1 MGFTKVAPAGIG
13 TEPGSEIKVGDSLLH
28 STGIDL
34 GSGTGIGATITRQ
47 GNATFSGIVTA
58 SSFDG
63 SLAASNLTGALPAID
78 GSSLTG
84 VAGLGTALS
93 SDQTSPLSTLYY
105 VNSVM
110 SIGSTV
116 TVDPPPTALAVYTNY
131 AELQLEDGADLIIE
145 SGDVVP
151 DVFDL
156 FLS

>member
-13 TEPGSEIKVGDSLLH
+13 TEPGSEIKIGDSLLH

-58 SSFDG
+58 TKFVGDG
-63 SLAASNLTGALPAID
+63 SELN
-78 GSSLTG
+78 G
-84 VAGLGTALS
+84 VSGLGTALS
-93 SDQTSPLSTLYY
+93 NDSTSPLNTLYY

-110 SIGSTV
+110 SIGSTI
-116 TVDPPPTALAVYTNY
+116 TVDPPPTSVAVYTNY
-131 AELQLEDGADLIIE
+131 AELQLEESADLIIE

-156 FLS
+156 RIP

>member
-58 SSFDG
+58 QKFVGDG
-63 SLAASNLTGALPAID
+63 SELN
-78 GSSLTG
+78 G
-84 VAGLGTALS
+84 VSGLGTALS
-93 SDQTSPLSTLYY
+93 NDSTSPLNTLYY

-110 SIGSTV
+110 SIGSTI
-116 TVDPPPTALAVYTNY
+116 TVNPPPTALAVYTNY
-131 AELQLEDGADLIIE
+131 AELQLEESADLIIE

-151 DVFDL
+151 DVLGL
-156 FLS
+156 FVS

>member
-1 MGFTKVAPAGIG
+1 MALTR
-13 TEPGSEIKVGDSLLH
+13 
-28 STGIDL
+28 
-34 GSGTGIGATITRQ
+34 ATDKIIANAD
-47 GNATFSGIVTA
+47 GNLNLSGIVTA

-63 SLAASNLTGALPAID
+63 SLDASKLTGALPTLD

-84 VAGLGTALS
+84 IAGLGTALS

-110 SIGSTV
+110 SIGSTI

-131 AELQLEDGADLIIE
+131 AELQIEEGKDLIIE

-151 DVFDL
+151 DCFDL
-156 FLS
+156 FVP

>member
-58 SSFDG
+58 QKFVGDG
-63 SLAASNLTGALPAID
+63 SELN
-78 GSSLTG
+78 G
-84 VAGLGTALS
+84 VSGLGTALS
-93 SDQTSPLSTLYY
+93 NDSTSPLNTLYY

-110 SIGSTV
+110 SIGSTI
-116 TVDPPPTALAVYTNY
+116 TVNPPPTALAVYTNY
-131 AELQLEDGADLIIE
+131 AELQLEESADLIIE
-145 SGDVVP
+145 SGDIVP

>member
-13 TEPGSEIKVGDSLLH
+13 TEPGDGYRIGDSFLH
-28 STGIDL
+28 ATGL
-34 GSGTGIGATITRQ
+34 SA

-58 SSFDG
+58 QKFVGDG
-63 SLAASNLTGALPAID
+63 SELN
-78 GSSLTG
+78 G
-84 VAGLGTALS
+84 VSGLGTALS
-93 SDQTSPLSTLYY
+93 NDSTSPLNTLYY

-110 SIGSTV
+110 SIGSTI

-131 AELQLEDGADLIIE
+131 AELQLEDSADLIIE
-145 SGDVVP
+145 SGDIVP

>member
-58 SSFDG
+58 TKFVGDG
-63 SLAASNLTGALPAID
+63 SELN
-78 GSSLTG
+78 G
-84 VAGLGTALS
+84 VSGLGTALS
-93 SDQTSPLSTLYY
+93 NDSTSPLNTLYY

-110 SIGSTV
+110 SIGSTI

-131 AELQLEDGADLIIE
+131 AELQLEDSADLIIE